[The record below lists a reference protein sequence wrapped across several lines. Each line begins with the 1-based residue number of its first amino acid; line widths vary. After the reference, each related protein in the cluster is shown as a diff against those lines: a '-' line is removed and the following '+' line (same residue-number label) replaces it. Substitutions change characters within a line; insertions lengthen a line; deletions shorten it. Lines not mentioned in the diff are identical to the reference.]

1 MATTTVT
8 TATEETPRR
17 NKTRTPA
24 TEPWPGAHP
33 LSEHRAHV
41 RRTGQAAN
49 RYPSPPSPGGDG
61 LCGGLHRPV
70 ATGCLSPLEIRVAE
84 TDPGGWGSP
93 ATVAYDNRDT
103 LSERTLYVTA
113 RLRNNFGY
121 DRLTLAVTTTTPD
134 GYKWRDTVSI
144 RAFDGVPEAGLFFDR
159 EQLVRTRTT
168 FARPGRYLFTF
179 SPVMPGGSIEG
190 VAAVGI
196 DIR

>member
-1 MATTTVT
+1 MA
-8 TATEETPRR
+8 R
-17 NKTRTPA
+17 RTPPFRDTA
-24 TEPWPGAHP
+24 Y
-33 LSEHRAHV
+33 V

-49 RYPSPPSPGGDG
+49 RYPSRLRRAAMACAAGCTV
-61 LCGGLHRPV
+61 L

>member
-1 MATTTVT
+1 MA
-8 TATEETPRR
+8 R
-17 NKTRTPA
+17 RTPPFRDTA
-24 TEPWPGAHP
+24 Y
-33 LSEHRAHV
+33 V

-49 RYPSPPSPGGDG
+49 RYPSRLRRRRWPVRR
-61 LCGGLHRPV
+61 LHRPSDR
-70 ATGCLSPLEIRVAE
+70 LSLAARDPGRG
-84 TDPGGWGSP
+84 DRPGGWGSP

>member
-1 MATTTVT
+1 MACAAGCTV
-8 TATEETPRR
+8 
-17 NKTRTPA
+17 
-24 TEPWPGAHP
+24 
-33 LSEHRAHV
+33 L
-41 RRTGQAAN
+41 
-49 RYPSPPSPGGDG
+49 
-61 LCGGLHRPV
+61 

-93 ATVAYDNRDT
+93 ATVAYDNR
-103 LSERTLYVTA
+103 
-113 RLRNNFGY
+113 

>member
-1 MATTTVT
+1 MA
-8 TATEETPRR
+8 R
-17 NKTRTPA
+17 RTPPFRDTA
-24 TEPWPGAHP
+24 Y
-33 LSEHRAHV
+33 V

-49 RYPSPPSPGGDG
+49 RYPSR
-61 LCGGLHRPV
+61 LRR
-70 ATGCLSPLEIRVAE
+70 AAMA
-84 TDPGGWGSP
+84 WGSP